1 MNFIKG
7 NICKLFAIN
16 SIVFSCLV
24 FDVNSQELPENP
36 TVTHGNASF
45 EKVGNNLTIK
55 QSTQKLITNWSS
67 FNIGKANQVEFK
79 QPSSVSTALN
89 RVQSNDPTHI
99 YGSLKSNGKIILIN
113 PSGVLFQNGSKV
125 DVGSIIASTLNL
137 KDGDFINDCS
147 SSRLSRS
154 R

>member
-1 MNFIKG
+1 MTFFKG
-7 NICKLFAIN
+7 KIFKLIAIN
-16 SIVFSCLV
+16 SIVFSSFV

-36 TVTHGNASF
+36 SVIHGNASF
-45 EKVGNNLTIK
+45 EKKDNNLTIK

-67 FNIGKANQVEFK
+67 FNIGKSSQVEFK
-79 QPSSVSTALN
+79 QPSTVSTALN

-125 DVGSIIASTLNL
+125 DVGSIIA
-137 KDGDFINDCS
+137 
-147 SSRLSRS
+147 
-154 R
+154 